1 MSVGTAE
8 PQRGATAWRSEDSL
22 GDLVRNSVSCY
33 SLMHL
38 PGEPARK
45 LLGIFL
51 SPLPISHRVY

>member
-1 MSVGTAE
+1 MEVGGQ
-8 PQRGATAWRSEDSL
+8 P
-22 GDLVRNSVSCY
+22 GDLVRNSVSCN

-51 SPLPISHRVY
+51 SPLPISHRLY